1 MSFVILPAQP
11 INVKS
16 TKQKGLDNVVDT
28 SPPRNNVAICGHVA
42 IPTQKKQDFV
52 GNKKRKKT
60 NDDNLNGT
68 FKLATYA
75 TQKGKVVFMQNN
87 LVQD

>member
-1 MSFVILPAQP
+1 
-11 INVKS
+11 
-16 TKQKGLDNVVDT
+16 
-28 SPPRNNVAICGHVA
+28 VA

-87 LVQD
+87 LV